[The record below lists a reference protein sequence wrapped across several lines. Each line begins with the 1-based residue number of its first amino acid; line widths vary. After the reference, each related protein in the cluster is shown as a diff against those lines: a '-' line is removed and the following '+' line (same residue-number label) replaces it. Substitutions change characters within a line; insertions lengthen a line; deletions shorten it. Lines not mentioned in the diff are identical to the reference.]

1 MATVYRGRT
10 DRSPKKKKNDKKKHD
25 KTHKNFSQHSQ
36 TSLLVETK
44 KKQQVRFQ
52 GMRANPYWQTTIALH
67 QP

>member
-44 KKQQVRFQ
+44 KKT
-52 GMRANPYWQTTIALH
+52 AS
-67 QP
+67 